1 MARAK
6 VVLVCAYCGN
16 EFERDVNRENY
27 RIKHKKKGPYCS
39 MSCAAKGSTRY
50 QKGSAHANAILTED
64 DVRMIRTRFK
74 NGVPIPAL
82 IKLTGMSEN
91 CIRSVVYRKSWT
103 HISDD

>member
-1 MARAK
+1 MARTK

-16 EFERDVNRENY
+16 EFERDVHRENY
-27 RIKHKKKGPYCS
+27 RIKQKKKGPFCS
-39 MSCAAKGSTRY
+39 MSCAAKGSSKY
-50 QKGSAHANAILTED
+50 QKGSAHVNSILTED

-82 IKLTGMSEN
+82 IKLSGMSEN
-91 CIRSVVYRKSWT
+91 CIRSIVYRKSWT